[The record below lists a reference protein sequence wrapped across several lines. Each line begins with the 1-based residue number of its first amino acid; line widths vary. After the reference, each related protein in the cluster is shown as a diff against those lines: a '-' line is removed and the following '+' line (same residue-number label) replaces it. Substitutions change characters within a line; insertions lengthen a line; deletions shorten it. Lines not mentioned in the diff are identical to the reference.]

1 VRHAVAVLTAIGLAS
16 AVSVAP
22 LRAQAAGDEA
32 DVRRA
37 VARFL
42 DDLGHR
48 RIDAL
53 PSQLAPRASLA
64 IVRQRDGA
72 WTVTTQTADEW
83 LAGLKAQTTATP
95 FEEPLTNVS
104 VHVESGQ
111 LAHVRADFT
120 VLSGGQVRSH
130 GVDYFTLVKDAGAWK
145 LVHLAYTS
153 IPGPA

>member
-1 VRHAVAVLTAIGLAS
+1 MAALAALS
-16 AVSVAP
+16 LAATLGASPAG
-22 LRAQAAGDEA
+22 AQAPGDEA

-37 VARFL
+37 VAQFL

-48 RIDAL
+48 RVDAL
-53 PSQLAPRASLA
+53 PAQLAPKASLA
-64 IVRQRDGA
+64 ITRQRDGA

-83 LAGLKAQTTATP
+83 LAGLKAQTSPTP
-95 FEEPLTNVS
+95 FAEPLTNVS

-120 VLSGGQVRSH
+120 VVSAGEVRSH

-153 IPGPA
+153 IPGAP